1 MSIVVFG
8 SINMDLVARA
18 ARLPAPGETVAGS
31 AFSTA
36 PGGKGA
42 NQAVACARLGAPT
55 LMVGRVGDDALG
67 GELRAA
73 LRAAGVDDA
82 GVAVTPGASGVAQ
95 IAVDG
100 AGQNT
105 IIVVPGANGAVSAE
119 DVARLDAALAG
130 AKALLLQ
137 LEVPLP
143 AVAEAARAARRR
155 GVPVIL
161 DPAPA
166 PSTGLPDALYRLADL
181 LTPNESEAEA
191 LAGFAVES
199 DDDMRRAAE
208 RLRSRSGGAIL
219 LKRGARGGLLLD
231 ASGETWL
238 PPFHVTVVDTV
249 AAGDACNGGVAV
261 ALAEGRPLA
270 EAARWGMAA
279 GAIAVTRPGAQE
291 AMPTREEL
299 LALLG
304 EL

>member
-8 SINMDLVARA
+8 SINMDLVART

-31 AFSTA
+31 AFTTV

-55 LMVGRVGDDALG
+55 LMVGRVGDDPFG
-67 GELRAA
+67 VELRAA
-73 LRAAGVDDA
+73 LRSAGVDDS
-82 GVAVTPGASGVAQ
+82 GVAVTTGASGIAQ

-100 AGQNT
+100 TGQNT
-105 IIVVPGANGAVSAE
+105 IIVVPGANGAVGAE
-119 DVARLDAALAG
+119 DVARLDAALPG

-137 LEVPLP
+137 LEVPLH
-143 AVAEAARAARRR
+143 AVAEAARAARHH

-166 PSTGLPDALYRLADL
+166 PSTGLPDALYRLADI

-191 LAGFAVES
+191 LVGFALES
-199 DDDMRRAAE
+199 DEDMRRAAE
-208 RLRSRSGGAIL
+208 RLRARSGGAVL

-231 ASGETWL
+231 DSGELWL

-249 AAGDACNGGVAV
+249 AAGDACNAGLAV

-279 GAIAVTRPGAQE
+279 GAVAVTRPGAQA

-304 EL
+304 ES